1 MAAGSK
7 GLATS
12 GVNWGLSCTVAD
24 EASMGVILGH
34 MKLFGA
40 VDIGFAPLGPVRKQG
55 KSRKAVESGRKGGLA
70 RAKAARRGTAERKP
84 LLVAAEEAINGIAG
98 PEFKTAIFT
107 DALAKLGWK
116 GNSQHHKAVTHL
128 LEKKRIKRK
137 GRGLYT
143 KLPALVKTATG

>member
-1 MAAGSK
+1 MPSGSK

-12 GVNWGLSCTVAD
+12 GKRWGLSCVVED

-40 VDIGFAPLGPVRKQG
+40 TDIGFDLIGPPAKRSKDPAHVQRG
-55 KSRKAVESGRKGGLA
+55 LKAAETL
-70 RAKAARRGTAERKP
+70 RAKRGPTAGRKP
-84 LLVAAEEAINGIAG
+84 LLAAAEDAIHGIAG
-98 PEFKTAIFT
+98 PDFKTAVLT

-116 GNSQHHKAVTHL
+116 GSSQHHKAVTHL
-128 LEKKRIKRK
+128 IETKRIRRK

-143 KLPALVKTATG
+143 KLPLLVKTATG